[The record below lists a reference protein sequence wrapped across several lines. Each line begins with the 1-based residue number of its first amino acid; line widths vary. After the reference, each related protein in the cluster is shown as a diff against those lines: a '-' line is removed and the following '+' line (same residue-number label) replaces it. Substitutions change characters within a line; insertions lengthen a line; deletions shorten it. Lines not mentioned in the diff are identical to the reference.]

1 MSENFQLA
9 LALASEEL
17 LDIIYSRYED
27 ECKTNAP
34 IELSTEQ
41 TSDLAQRI
49 LALPDDDIAMLVFY
63 YSFSLTYDEI
73 AELLEQ
79 DAIKGK
85 LRYVEQLLSTGMGFT
100 ENERIGKESLQRAC
114 GIALDE
120 YIKVGSPV
128 VRPKYSIKF
137 RNKMR
142 ELKVVRGRPK
152 HIDVLQKVAIV
163 FVVLGVCFGAVLSAN
178 AQLRE
183 RVNRWITQ
191 TFPQFSE
198 FRLEAAPAGIEVN
211 FEELI
216 LFRPTFIPE
225 WYALESIFEL
235 YPSVYL
241 DYINDNEDRLTIIGH
256 LPGVARISMSTE
268 DADIESL
275 IFNGEEAFFWER
287 NGVFFL
293 VFVLDGYH
301 FNIIGR
307 HDRDVLI
314 QIAEGIEI
322 P

>member
-1 MSENFQLA
+1 MNENFQSA
-9 LALASEEL
+9 LTLASEEL
-17 LDIIYSRYED
+17 LEKIYSRYETEND
-27 ECKTNAP
+27 VGVFW
-34 IELSTEQ
+34 ELSADQ
-41 TSDLAQRI
+41 TSDLARRI
-49 LALPDDDIAMLVFY
+49 LALPDDDIAMLFFY
-63 YSFSLTYDEI
+63 YSFGLNYGEM
-73 AELLEQ
+73 AKLLEQ

-128 VRPKYSIKF
+128 VRPKYSTKF

-142 ELKVVRGRPK
+142 ELKVVRGRLK
-152 HIDVLQKVAIV
+152 YIDVLQKVAIV
-163 FVVLGVCFGAVLSAN
+163 FVVLGVCFGAIFGAN
-178 AQLRE
+178 AQFRE

-191 TFPQFSE
+191 TFPQLSE

-235 YPSVYL
+235 YPSIYL

-307 HDRDVLI
+307 HDRDVLM
-314 QIAEGIEI
+314 QIAEGIII